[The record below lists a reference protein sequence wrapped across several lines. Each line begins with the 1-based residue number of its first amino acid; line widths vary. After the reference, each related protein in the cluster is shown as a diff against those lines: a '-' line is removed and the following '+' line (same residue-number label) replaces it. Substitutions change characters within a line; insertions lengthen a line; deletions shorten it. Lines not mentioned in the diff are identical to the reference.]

1 MNWDDPGAWPGSVMW
16 PSSGGTVEGVV
27 TRMAVLPRSSFGR
40 TESRL
45 CIELDGDGVQRWAN
59 NRLWRTLGD
68 ARVMPGDR
76 VRITRGPDEP
86 NPSPGGKP
94 FSTWTVERLQP
105 TQPPAQAPQAGWG
118 AQQGP
123 APAPS
128 PWGAQQAPQ
137 QPPAAPAG
145 PSW

>member
-1 MNWDDPGAWPGSVMW
+1 MNWDDPGSWPGSVMW
-16 PSSGGTVEGVV
+16 PNPGGSLEGTV
-27 TRMAVLPRSSFGR
+27 TRMAILPRSSFGR
-40 TESRL
+40 TETRL

-59 NRLWRTLGD
+59 NRLWRTIGD

-105 TQPPAQAPQAGWG
+105 GQPPQTAPAAPQTAPAAQAGWG
-118 AQQGP
+118 AP
-123 APAPS
+123 
-128 PWGAQQAPQ
+128 QAPQ
-137 QPPAAPAG
+137 AAPAAPAAPAG